1 MIRARSIRTRVLS
14 WFVLAL
20 FIVLMLSALSFYFF
34 MRNVLYS
41 DAERLVRDKNF
52 AVGGWIN
59 FDIKDINYQVNDYQ
73 QSQESA
79 IFIQVTDLN
88 RKVIGRTD
96 NLKAPL
102 PIPKALADSLYKL
115 DNVVI
120 TRYQS
125 PRYGA
130 MLLANG
136 TGVVDGRICGF
147 VQVAMQEREITK
159 TLDSV
164 TRWISVSIP
173 VLLLLSLLIG
183 LFLTRKLIKPFA
195 VISESAQRISI
206 KELNESRLPVINPQD
221 ELGKL
226 TIAINQ
232 LLDRLNEAVNS
243 QQQFVADAAHEL
255 RTPLAII
262 QGEIEITL
270 RMPHDIEEY
279 RHTLNSNLEEVHR
292 LSAITENLIALTRLD
307 SSKRALEKEDLNL
320 TEMVQLVIDRFL
332 TVLHGRQITCSFS
345 QTEPIYFIGNKA
357 CLQQLLMNLL
367 DNAIK
372 YSPDGSSVFITL
384 QQDCDDVKISI
395 IDEGIGIPSAEIPF
409 IFNRFYRVDKSRSS
423 QIKGSG
429 LGLAIVKSIVD
440 LHQGTIEVKSE
451 DGKGTVVMVSLLKC

>member
-1 MIRARSIRTRVLS
+1 
-14 WFVLAL
+14 
-20 FIVLMLSALSFYFF
+20 

-41 DAERLVRDKNF
+41 DAERLLRDKNF

-59 FDIKDINYQVNDYQ
+59 FDIKNIDYQVNDYQ

-102 PIPKALADSLYKL
+102 PIPKTLADSLYKL

-130 MLLANG
+130 MLIANG

-159 TLDSV
+159 TLDNV
-164 TRWISVSIP
+164 TRWICVSIP
-173 VLLLLSLLIG
+173 VLLLLSFLIG

-195 VISESAQRISI
+195 VISQSAQQISI
-206 KELNESRLPVINPQD
+206 KELNERRLPVVNPRD
-221 ELGKL
+221 ELGRL

-270 RMPHDIEEY
+270 RTPPDMEEY

-292 LSAITENLIALTRLD
+292 LSAITDSLIALTRLD
-307 SSKRALEKEDLNL
+307 ASRQALEKEELNL

-332 TVLHGRQITCSFS
+332 TVLHGRQISCLLL
-345 QTEPIYFIGNKA
+345 QKEPVFCIGNKA
-357 CLQQLLMNLL
+357 CLQQLLINLL

-372 YSPDGSSVFITL
+372 YSPDGSSVTITL
-384 QQDCDDVKISI
+384 VPEVATVSISI
-395 IDEGIGIPSAEIPF
+395 ADEGMGIPSAEIPF
-409 IFNRFYRVDKSRSS
+409 VFNRFYRVDKSRSS
-423 QIKGSG
+423 HIKGSG

-440 LHQGTIEVKSE
+440 LHSGTIQVKSE
-451 DGKGTVVMVSLLKC
+451 EGKGTVVMVSLPRMLNK

>member
-1 MIRARSIRTRVLS
+1 
-14 WFVLAL
+14 
-20 FIVLMLSALSFYFF
+20 
-34 MRNVLYS
+34 MRNFLYS
-41 DAERLVRDKNF
+41 DAERLIRDKNF

-59 FDIKDINYQVNDYQ
+59 FDIKDVDYQVNDYK

-96 NLKAPL
+96 NLKALLPL
-102 PIPKALADSLYKL
+102 SKGLANKLYKL
-115 DNVVI
+115 DNVV
-120 TRYQS
+120 TTHYQS
-125 PRYGA
+125 PLYGA
-130 MLLANG
+130 LLIANG
-136 TGVVDGRICGF
+136 TGLVDGRICGF
-147 VQVAMQEREITK
+147 VQVAIQEKEITK
-159 TLDSV
+159 TLDNV
-164 TRWISVSIP
+164 ARWICVSIP
-173 VLLLLSLLIG
+173 VLLLLSFLIG

-206 KELNESRLPVINPQD
+206 KELNENRLPVINSQD
-221 ELGKL
+221 ELGML

-232 LLDRLNEAVNS
+232 LLDRLNDAINS

-270 RMPHDIEEY
+270 RTTCDMEEY
-279 RHTLNSNLEEVHR
+279 GDTLKSNLEEVHR

-307 SSKRALEKEDLNL
+307 VGKQILDKENLNL
-320 TEMVQLVIDRFL
+320 IELVQSVIDRFL
-332 TVLHGRQITCSFS
+332 IVLHGRQISCSFS
-345 QTEPIYFIGNKA
+345 QTEPISFVGNKA
-357 CLQQLLMNLL
+357 CLQQLLINLL

-372 YSPDGSSVFITL
+372 YSPDGSSVTITL
-384 QQDCDDVKISI
+384 TQDNENVKISI
-395 IDEGIGIPSAEIPF
+395 ADEGIGILSTEIPL

-423 QIKGSG
+423 HIKGSG

-451 DGKGTVVMVSLLKC
+451 EGKGSVVMVSLPKC